1 MDEFIKNFEEQEYG
15 PKLAIFLTFAAI
27 ACLEVLLWTL

>member
-1 MDEFIKNFEEQEYG
+1 MEKFFKNFNENEYS

-27 ACLEVLLWTL
+27 ICLEVLI